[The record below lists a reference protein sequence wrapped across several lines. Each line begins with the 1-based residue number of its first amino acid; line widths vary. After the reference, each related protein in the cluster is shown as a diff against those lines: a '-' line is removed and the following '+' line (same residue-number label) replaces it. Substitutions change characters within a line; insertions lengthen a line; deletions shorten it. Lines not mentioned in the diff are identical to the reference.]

1 MVVFSV
7 LKERITKLKD
17 NTNPGADMKRIL
29 TTFIILT
36 FLLTSGLKAQD
47 FDFSQWYNNPTYYNP
62 AYVGL
67 TQGLKARLT
76 YRRQMVK
83 IPASF
88 KTIGFSA
95 DIAER
100 NLPGAGGIG
109 IIFDNHNANQGLV
122 NHTVA
127 GIMPSVRIPIAEYMV
142 MQLGIQAAFVQ
153 KRMNW
158 DNLIFPDQL
167 DPRYGNIY
175 PTSFVEPNSDKVTY
189 PDFTAGMLFQFQGDN
204 LSGVV
209 GGALHHLTRPNE
221 SFYEGSSPLPRK
233 WVGHIDL
240 IWEFEQSRGFYRK
253 SASFKIN
260 PGFFYQSQANLSQF
274 SFGSNF
280 YFTNVYIGLWYRNES
295 FEYDTYSNIS
305 LMGGVNI
312 PFSDV
317 ARLKL
322 MYSYDFV
329 IYPEYTFTGP
339 THEFTLVFEFDDI
352 SLFQPRTIGSAR
364 YRSGGAAMEC
374 SPF

>member
-1 MVVFSV
+1 MMRKITLLV
-7 LKERITKLKD
+7 LI
-17 NTNPGADMKRIL
+17 N
-29 TTFIILT
+29 
-36 FLLTSGLKAQD
+36 FLLTCGISSQD

-67 TQGLKARLT
+67 TQGFKARFT

-88 KTIGFSA
+88 RTYAFSA

-109 IIFDNHNANQGLV
+109 IIIDNHNANNGLV

-127 GIMPSVRIPIAEYMV
+127 GIMPSVRVPIAQYMV

-158 DNLIFPDQL
+158 NNLIFPDQL

-175 PTSFVEPNSDKVTY
+175 ETSFVEPNSDKVTY
-189 PDFTAGMLFQFQGDN
+189 PDFSAGMLFQFQGNDV
-204 LSGVV
+204 SGVV
-209 GGALHHLTRPNE
+209 GGAMHHLTRPNE
-221 SFYEGSSPLPRK
+221 SFYEGSSPLARK
-233 WVGHIDL
+233 WVAHIDL
-240 IWEFEQSRGFYRK
+240 IWETKQDKGFYKR
-253 SASFKIN
+253 STSFKVN
-260 PGFFYQSQANLSQF
+260 PGFIFQSQAKLSQF
-274 SFGSNF
+274 AFGSNF
-280 YFTNVYIGLWYRNES
+280 YFTNVYLGLWYKNES
-295 FEYDTYSNIS
+295 FEYDTYSTFS
-305 LMGGVNI
+305 MMAGVMI

-317 ARLKL
+317 SRLKL

-339 THEFTLVFEFDDI
+339 THEFTLIFEFDDI
-352 SLFQPRTIGSAR
+352 SLIQPRVVGSAR
-364 YRSGGAAMEC
+364 FRRGAEAMEC